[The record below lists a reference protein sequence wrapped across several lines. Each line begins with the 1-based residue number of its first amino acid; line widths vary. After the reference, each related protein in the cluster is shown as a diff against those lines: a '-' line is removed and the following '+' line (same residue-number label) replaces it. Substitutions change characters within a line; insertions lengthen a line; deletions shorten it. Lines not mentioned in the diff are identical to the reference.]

1 MTTKQVDFAD
11 LWKGAGRS
19 IIGGQIF
26 VYSCSAQLISF
37 EIDYFYSLRRRVYE
51 YLPPP
56 PPPPPINID
65 LPAPYPL
72 EDVHGFFLFFR
83 RYF

>member
-11 LWKGAGRS
+11 LRKGAGRS

-37 EIDYFYSLRRRVYE
+37 EMDWFYSLRRRVYE
-51 YLPPP
+51 YLPL
-56 PPPPPINID
+56 PPPINID
-65 LPAPYPL
+65 LLASYPL
-72 EDVHGFFLFFR
+72 EAVHGCFFLFFR